1 VREKASLAYY
11 ASSRLDGHKGI
22 LTIQSGI
29 EIDKYEKAVT
39 IIEQQVESIK
49 AGDISDL
56 ELNQTKA
63 MITNQLKEMQDS
75 AFELISFDF
84 NNVLSGADRTA
95 SGLIEGI
102 NAVEKDDIKKLAAQ
116 VKLDTIY
123 FLRDKKGE

>member
-1 VREKASLAYY
+1 
-11 ASSRLDGHKGI
+11 
-22 LTIQSGI
+22 
-29 EIDKYEKAVT
+29 
-39 IIEQQVESIK
+39 
-49 AGDISDL
+49 
-56 ELNQTKA
+56 